1 MPVNNINKLF
11 STNQFICPEILVK
24 SIINV
29 NLSLYE
35 FLLLVY
41 FFNKPNDTFNTENI
55 NKTTGISND
64 NILESFSNLIEKKLI
79 KLNSSKDADGR
90 LVEIVSVDPV
100 YELMKDYIS
109 NNDSNKETIY
119 SKFETEFGRTIS
131 PMEYELINNWIST
144 GTKEELILGALKEA
158 VYNGVNNFRYIDKI
172 LYEWH
177 KKGFKSMDDIKKNNE
192 VRKNNQKS
200 EELFDYDWLEDEE

>member
-55 NKTTGISND
+55 NKTIGISND